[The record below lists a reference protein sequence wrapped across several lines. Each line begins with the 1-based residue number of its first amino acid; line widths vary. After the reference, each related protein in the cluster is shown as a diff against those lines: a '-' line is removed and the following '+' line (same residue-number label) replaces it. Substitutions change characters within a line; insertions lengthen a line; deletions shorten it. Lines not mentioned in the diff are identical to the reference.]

1 MRIIDRVYI
10 DGSFVEPHGE
20 QWAPLFNPATEEQI
34 GKVRLADEE
43 DANRAVAAAKRAF
56 PAFSNTSK
64 EERITMLKRLHAAVS
79 ERAGDLVEAMR
90 VEYAAPSRVS
100 STLQRGEPETCSS
113 IWRKY
118 WRATISGD
126 ASAVPTWRCVLRA
139 WRWRSHHGIAII
151 ASSAESCRQRSRRAA
166 QWSSNLPR

>member
-43 DANRAVAAAKRAF
+43 DANRAVAAARRAF

-90 VEYAAPSRVS
+90 VEYAAAEFHRLCSAASRKRVP
-100 STLQRGEPETCSS
+100 RYGGNIGELRFP
-113 IWRKY
+113 
-118 WRATISGD
+118 ATHRPCRRGD
-126 ASAVPTWRCVLRA
+126 ASFGGGGGDHTM
-139 WRWRSHHGIAII
+139 
-151 ASSAESCRQRSRRAA
+151 E
-166 QWSSNLPR
+166 

>member
-43 DANRAVAAAKRAF
+43 DANRAVAAARRAF

-79 ERAGDLVEAMR
+79 EHAGDLVEAMR
-90 VEYAAPSRVS
+90 VEYAAPSSFIDFAARRAGNVF
-100 STLQRGEPETCSS
+100 LDMG
-113 IWRKY
+113 KY

-126 ASAVPTWRCVLRA
+126 ASAVPTWRCVLRG

-166 QWSSNLPR
+166 RWSSNLPR